1 MSLNEVLG
9 KKYKLEKSENFDEYL
24 KASGL
29 TIQLRKELFNACPVM
44 VLEKEGAQ
52 YVLSNTLFKNSV
64 TKFTPGVEFD
74 YTSLNGRPVKTT
86 ISINGNTLH
95 EVQKDADGTKN
106 CIDRTF
112 KPNEVQVVTS
122 VNGVNATRTYKLQA

>member
-1 MSLNEVLG
+1 
-9 KKYKLEKSENFDEYL
+9 
-24 KASGL
+24 
-29 TIQLRKELFNACPVM
+29 M

-112 KPNEVQVVTS
+112 KPNEVQVVIQQ
-122 VNGVNATRTYKLQA
+122 LILFQAIVLVKILWYRY